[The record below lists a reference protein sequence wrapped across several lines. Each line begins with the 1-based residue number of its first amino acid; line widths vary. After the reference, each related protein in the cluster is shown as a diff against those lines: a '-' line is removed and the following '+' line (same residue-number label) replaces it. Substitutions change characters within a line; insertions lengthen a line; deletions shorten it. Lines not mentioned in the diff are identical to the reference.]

1 MESRWRAWAREPL
14 LHFLLIGLLLFLV
27 LGRSGSGH
35 PEGYSIRIDE
45 DQIARLAAN
54 WERTWQRPPNAE
66 ELDRIV
72 DNHVREEIYFR
83 EALRLGLDEDDIVI
97 RRRLRT
103 KMEFL
108 TRGSIESEAPDDS
121 VLQQWLDDHPETYAA
136 DAVMSFDQIYLGE
149 DGAAEDVRAA
159 LDTGANPQQLGTS
172 TRLPFSMTD
181 ASRSDVERQFGE
193 AFAGAIDADQIGEW
207 QGPVQ
212 SGFGGHLVR
221 LRAYDPGEAPS
232 LDDVRQ
238 RVENDWRNATA
249 SEREE
254 EAFAVMRSA
263 YSVEIAGRD

>member
-1 MESRWRAWAREPL
+1 
-14 LHFLLIGLLLFLV
+14 
-27 LGRSGSGH
+27 
-35 PEGYSIRIDE
+35 
-45 DQIARLAAN
+45 
-54 WERTWQRPPNAE
+54 
-66 ELDRIV
+66 
-72 DNHVREEIYFR
+72 
-83 EALRLGLDEDDIVI
+83 
-97 RRRLRT
+97 
-103 KMEFL
+103 
-108 TRGSIESEAPDDS
+108 
-121 VLQQWLDDHPETYAA
+121 
-136 DAVMSFDQIYLGE
+136 MSFDQIYLGE
-149 DGAAEDVRAA
+149 DGVADEIQAA
-159 LDTGANPQQLGTS
+159 LDAGTDPQQLGVS

-193 AFAGAIDADQIGEW
+193 AFAGAIDADQMGKW